1 MTPTLATGQVQ
12 IIPVPATPALREYA
26 RTLADRAQA
35 VRSGH
40 VSPQAD
46 NLTLEE
52 VGELFGLTRERI
64 RQLEEIALPKF
75 AAALREVLKPSPKA
89 RNLAVKMV
97 KPSGQLTPEEARRS
111 RQAEAAEMKA
121 AKIVHY
127 GSRDVSPRCGLVL
140 PRNAK
145 MVLDMAQVSC
155 RICVRLG
162 PLQRPKPDAKAAPR
176 VESWVAV
183 AFGPSR

>member
-1 MTPTLATGQVQ
+1 M
-12 IIPVPATPALREYA
+12 ALRADDA
-26 RTLADRAQA
+26 RLTHKALARLRERERTILIKRAD
-35 VRSGH
+35 G
-40 VSPQAD
+40 
-46 NLTLEE
+46 LTLEE